1 MRARKQTD
9 PEPAFYVWL
18 PALKEW
24 HKVDVDA
31 AARLWAEGERVESF
45 GRELHSHEIH
55 NEKAIA

>member
-1 MRARKQTD
+1 
-9 PEPAFYVWL
+9 L

-45 GRELHSHEIH
+45 DRDLHSYEIH
-55 NEKAIA
+55 IEKVTA